1 MQVSVC
7 ILIGVM
13 VPQLCLKSFI
23 SGVSDRL
30 SSAGAA
36 YLGARHSSPCSSDH
50 HLEPLFGGPGDRLL
64 APILPEGSFP
74 REKRQHEQL

>member
-7 ILIGVM
+7 ILIWVM
-13 VPQLCLKSFI
+13 VPQLCLKFFI
-23 SGVSDRL
+23 YGVSNRL

-36 YLGARHSSPCSSDH
+36 YLGARHSSPCSADH
-50 HLEPLFGGPGDRLL
+50 HLEPLLGGPGDRIV

-74 REKRQHEQL
+74 REKCQHEQL